1 MKIVIFAGG
10 LGSRLGSMTQDNPKP
25 LLKIQKEPLIKY
37 LLDIFIKQN
46 FNDFLILTGY
56 KSKKIEEYFKKNKK
70 MYANCKIKI
79 FNTGVNTCTGKRLKL
94 AKKYLPEMFILSYS
108 DGLAN
113 IDLNKLI
120 NFHIKKKKLVTVTA
134 VRPPARF
141 GELFVLGNKVI
152 KFKEKQQMKRGWI
165 NGGFFVVNKKFLS
178 LIPNKD
184 IMFEREP
191 IYNAT
196 KKGQLYA
203 YKHRD
208 FWQCVDTIRD
218 YEILNDLVK
227 KKNFLWLNF

>member
-1 MKIVIFAGG
+1 M
-10 LGSRLGSMTQDNPKP
+10 
-25 LLKIQKEPLIKY
+25 
-37 LLDIFIKQN
+37 
-46 FNDFLILTGY
+46 
-56 KSKKIEEYFKKNKK
+56 
-70 MYANCKIKI
+70 
-79 FNTGVNTCTGKRLKL
+79 
-94 AKKYLPEMFILSYS
+94 SYS

-113 IDLNKLI
+113 VNLKKLI
-120 NFHIKKKKLVTVTA
+120 NFHLKKKKLITVTA

-141 GELFVLGNKVI
+141 GELFVSGAKVI

-178 LIPNKD
+178 LIPNKN

-218 YEILNDLVK
+218 YEILRDLVRK
-227 KKNFLWLNF
+227 KKFLWLNFQ

>member
-1 MKIVIFAGG
+1 MKVVIFAGG
-10 LGSRLGSMTQDNPKP
+10 LGSRLGTMTQHKPKP
-25 LLKIQKEPLIKY
+25 LLEIQKEPLIKY
-37 LLDIFIKQN
+37 LLDIFLKQK
-46 FNDFLILTGY
+46 FKDFLILTGY

-70 MYANCKIKI
+70 KYLGCSIKI
-79 FNTGVNTCTGKRLKL
+79 LNTGVNTCTGKRLKL
-94 AKKYLPEMFILSYS
+94 AKKYLPERFILSYS

-113 IDLNKLI
+113 VNLKKLI
-120 NFHIKKKKLVTVTA
+120 NFHLKKKKLITVTA

-141 GELFVLGNKVI
+141 GELFVAGTKVI

-165 NGGFFVVNKKFLS
+165 NGGFFVLNKKFLS
-178 LIPNKD
+178 LIPNKN

-191 IYNAT
+191 IFNAT

-218 YEILNDLVK
+218 YEILRDLVR
-227 KKNFLWLNF
+227 KKNFLWLNL

>member
-70 MYANCKIKI
+70 KYSNCKIKI

-152 KFKEKQQMKRGWI
+152 EFKEKQQMKRGWI
-165 NGGFFVVNKKFLS
+165 NGGFFVVYKKFLS

-196 KKGQLYA
+196 KKGQLCA

-227 KKNFLWLNF
+227 KKNFMWLNF